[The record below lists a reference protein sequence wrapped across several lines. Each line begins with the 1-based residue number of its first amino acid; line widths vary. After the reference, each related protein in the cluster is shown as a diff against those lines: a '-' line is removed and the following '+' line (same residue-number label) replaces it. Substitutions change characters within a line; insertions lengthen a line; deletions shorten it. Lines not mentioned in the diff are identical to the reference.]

1 MPIRLK
7 LILTYLKTS
16 FISIALILIVSI
28 FWSQYYFSGYGQL
41 NKNDK
46 LPHNTLKSSYIVQGQ
61 IYSELKK
68 TALLQPY
75 KLEET
80 EYLSS
85 FEDKLD
91 KIFVGIVVRKN
102 ANVIYSSP
110 GDEISR
116 GTKTLPSFAK
126 FTQNVGT
133 IFGNHK
139 SGLIIGQHDFYFS
152 DGAQGS
158 IFLISKDQTFNI
170 LIRNLNI
177 SMLISIILILG
188 LTNIAMVILFGR
200 SIANPISKLK
210 DGANLIKSGN
220 FDIPIYQ
227 SHKKKGTVDE
237 IEELNIAFEEM
248 RLRLKESLEV
258 QKQYEENRKDLIAN
272 ISHDLK
278 TPITAVKGY
287 IRGIRD
293 GVADSPEKMDKYLST
308 IERRTDEL
316 DSLINGLFLYSKLD
330 LHKEIFN
337 FTDLRLDR
345 FFIDLVEE
353 LSYELEKEGIKLD
366 LYEEEIRGEL
376 VNADVQQI
384 KRVVVNIVEN
394 SVKYKGEGP
403 LEIKIQLSNE
413 NAAEIKIS
421 IADNGEG
428 IGPEALPHIFSRFYR
443 ADESRGADKAG
454 SGLGLSIAQKIVEEH
469 DGKIWAVSN
478 LGEGTIINFTL
489 KKEHTYKLRSSDS
502 QEA

>member
-7 LILTYLKTS
+7 LILTYLKIS
-16 FISIALILIVSI
+16 LISIALILIVSI

-41 NKNDK
+41 NKDDK
-46 LPHNTLKSSYIVQGQ
+46 SPRNPLKSSYIIQGQ

-80 EYLSS
+80 DYLSS
-85 FEDKLD
+85 FEDKLN

-102 ANVIYSSP
+102 SNIIYFSP
-110 GDEISR
+110 GDEIIR
-116 GTKTLPSFAK
+116 GSKTLPSFAN

-152 DGAQGS
+152 DGGQGS

-170 LIRNLNI
+170 LMRNLNI

-200 SIANPISKLK
+200 SIANPISRLK
-210 DGANLIKSGN
+210 DGANLIKAGN

-316 DSLINGLFLYSKLD
+316 DNLINGLFLYSKLD

-353 LSYELEKEGIKLD
+353 LSYELEKERIKLD

-394 SVKYKGEGP
+394 SVKYKGDRP
-403 LEIKIQLSNE
+403 LEIKIRLSNE
-413 NAAEIKIS
+413 NASEIKIS

-428 IGPEALPHIFSRFYR
+428 IGSEALPHIFSRFYR

-454 SGLGLSIAQKIVEEH
+454 SGLGLSIARKIVEEH
-469 DGKIWAVSN
+469 DGKIWAKSK
-478 LGEGTIINFTL
+478 LGEGTIISFTL
-489 KKEHTYKLRSSDS
+489 KKKHLEKLCKSDS
-502 QEA
+502 